1 MIDCDKL
8 IERKDLKKEE
18 EERYER
24 KDRKE
29 RKKDRGVNP
38 FS

>member
-8 IERKDLKKEE
+8 IERKDLRKVIKRKKDVGKGQEG
-18 EERYER
+18 
-24 KDRKE
+24 
-29 RKKDRGVNP
+29 KKDRGVKT